1 MAQHAMKQPLLP
13 VRRLHNY
20 SYCPRICYFQ
30 WVENVF
36 VDNVDTA
43 LGDAVHKRVDL
54 PDKLCLDEILGLKGR
69 ITRSL
74 ELSSEQH
81 HLTGVIDL
89 LEQDEQ
95 GHCHLVDYKKGHPWR
110 DEQGQYCAKSYDAI
124 QLAAYAVLLEEH
136 GFVVRTARIYYAE
149 AKTHVSVELSE
160 ELRDTCITL
169 IRDCL
174 SMAESKQCPA
184 PLLDSGRCEYCSLY
198 PVCLPRESH
207 EWQQPSNERETTL
220 RAPMPKH
227 DEGEILVVQNRE
239 AYISLRGGRIR
250 VSVKKEELT
259 SHPIEQLQAVYLY
272 GAIQVSS
279 QALQALI
286 SRGCVVSHFS
296 AAGRFI
302 GLSHGMPSSGI
313 DARMGQY
320 KLWDHPDRR
329 LCVAR
334 ELIRCKIHNQRV
346 NLMRNGDISSCNLKE
361 MANLRDS
368 CKGQADLDSLRGVE
382 GRAAAIYFSQFS
394 SMLKSE
400 IPEFDI
406 QFRNR
411 RPPKDP
417 VNSLLSLA
425 YSILSKELAGIAY
438 SIGLDPF
445 LGFFHSPRY
454 GRPALALDMM
464 EEFRPLIADSV
475 VITLINRGEI
485 AAKDFEYTTRGVV
498 LKDDARRQFWRAWA
512 RRMDTEVTHPSFSYR
527 MSYRRMMIVQMRQF
541 WRFCRGDVSN
551 FKGFTTR

>member
-1 MAQHAMKQPLLP
+1 MNAPLLP

-20 SYCPRICYFQ
+20 SYCPRLCYFQ

-36 VDNVDTA
+36 VDNADTA
-43 LGDAVHKRVDL
+43 LGAAVHKRVDL
-54 PDKLCLDEILGLKGR
+54 PDKVSLDEVLGLSGR

-74 ELSSEQH
+74 ELSSEKY
-81 HLTGVIDL
+81 HLSGVIDL
-89 LEQDEQ
+89 LEQDEH
-95 GHCHLVDYKKGHPWR
+95 GHCHIIDYKKGHPWR

-124 QLAAYAVLLEEH
+124 QLAAYALLLQEQ
-136 GFVVRTARIYYAE
+136 GFSVKSARIYYAE
-149 AKTHVSVELSE
+149 AKTHVNVELSD
-160 ELRDTCITL
+160 ELIDKCLDMSKECIN
-169 IRDCL
+169 
-174 SMAESKQCPA
+174 MAEGKTCPA
-184 PLLDSGRCEYCSLY
+184 PLYQSGRCEYCSLY
-198 PVCLPRESH
+198 PVCLPQESLAWK
-207 EWQQPSNERETTL
+207 ESTEDKEQSL

-227 DEGEILVVQNRE
+227 DDGEILVVQHRE

-250 VSVKKEELT
+250 VSVKGVEQT
-259 SHPIEQLQAVYLY
+259 SHPIEQLQAIYLY
-272 GAIQVSS
+272 GAVQISS
-279 QALQALI
+279 QALQSLMNR
-286 SRGCVVSHFS
+286 SCVISHFS

-320 KLWDHPDRR
+320 KLWDNQDQR
-329 LCVAR
+329 LYVAQ

-346 NLMRNGDISSCNLKE
+346 NLMRNGDVLSCHLKE
-361 MANLRDS
+361 MATLRDA
-368 CKGQADLDSLRGVE
+368 CKTQTDLDSLRGIE
-382 GRAAAIYFSQFS
+382 GRAAAIYFSQFA
-394 SMLKSE
+394 SMIKSD
-400 IPEFDI
+400 IPQFDI

-417 VNSLLSLA
+417 VNALLSLA

-438 SIGLDPF
+438 SIGLDPY

-485 AAKDFEYTTRGVV
+485 TAQDFDYTTRGVM

-512 RRMDTEVTHPSFSYR
+512 RRMDTEVTHPSFAYR

>member
-1 MAQHAMKQPLLP
+1 MAQLDMKLPFLP

-20 SYCPRICYFQ
+20 SYCPRLCYFQ

-36 VDNVDTA
+36 VDNADTA
-43 LGDAVHKRVDL
+43 LGDAVHQRVDL
-54 PDKLCLDEILGLKGR
+54 PDKVSLDGILGLKGR

-74 ELSSEQH
+74 ELSSEKY

-95 GHCHLVDYKKGHPWR
+95 GDCHIIDYKKGHPWR
-110 DEQGQYCAKSYDAI
+110 DAQGQYCAKSYDAI
-124 QLAAYAVLLEEH
+124 QLAAYALLLEEH

-149 AKTHVSVELSE
+149 AKVHVGVELSA
-160 ELRDTCITL
+160 ELRDECLTL
-169 IRDCL
+169 IRDCF
-174 SMAESKQCPA
+174 SMAESELCPP
-184 PLLDSGRCEYCSLY
+184 PLHHSGRCEYCSLY
-198 PVCLPRESH
+198 PVCLPKES
-207 EWQQPSNERETTL
+207 EAWQEPSMASESIMQ
-220 RAPMPKH
+220 APMPKH
-227 DEGEILVVQNRE
+227 DYGEILVVQNRE
-239 AYISLRGGRIR
+239 AYVSLRGGRIR
-250 VSVKKEELT
+250 VCVKKEELT
-259 SHPIEQLQAVYLY
+259 SHPIEQLQALYLY

-320 KLWDHPDRR
+320 KLWDNQEQR
-329 LCVAR
+329 LHIAQ

-346 NLMRNGDISSCNLKE
+346 NLMRNGDVLSSLLKE

-368 CKGQADLDSLRGVE
+368 CKVQLDLDSLRGVE

-394 SMLKSE
+394 SMLKSD

-417 VNSLLSLA
+417 VNALLSLA

-475 VITLINRGEI
+475 AITLINRGEI
-485 AAKDFEYTTRGVV
+485 AANDFEYTTRGVV